1 MIQNFLHVYLRGN
14 PYPVVIPMESGAVAQ
29 ESVAFAS
36 ATWLRKCPQDR
47 AGAWQVGLDS
57 TQVTAEGVGVASR
70 ALAVFDP
77 REVAAVRCAA
87 QTVDDVP

>member
-1 MIQNFLHVYLRGN
+1 MIQHFLHVYLRGN

-36 ATWLRKCPQDR
+36 STWIRKCPQDR
-47 AGAWQVGLDS
+47 AGAWQVGRDS
-57 TQVTAEGVGVASR
+57 TQVTAEGVDVASR

-77 REVAAVRCAA
+77 REVVAVRTAA
-87 QTVDDVP
+87 QEVEEVP